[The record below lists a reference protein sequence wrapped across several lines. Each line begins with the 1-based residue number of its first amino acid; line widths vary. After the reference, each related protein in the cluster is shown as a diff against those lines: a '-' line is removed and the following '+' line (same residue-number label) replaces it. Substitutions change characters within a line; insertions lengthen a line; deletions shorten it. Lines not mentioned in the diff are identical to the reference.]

1 MTESRHQLEEYH
13 GRSKISG
20 AESLHTHASTAS
32 SAGGD
37 PMSLPPAVLIV
48 EDDPEQAH
56 NLEDLFSMYGLST
69 ACYGSVEALL
79 AHLPQDASGCLV
91 LDIRLGNRS
100 GLEVL
105 ERLRQE
111 GRWLPAVV
119 VSGQATVAEAVR
131 AFELGVYRF
140 FQKPVEP
147 PALVHAVLDALA
159 ELKHQRTAQNCQ
171 EPLKLLSPRERE
183 VLHELMAD
191 KPVRQI
197 ARELGISVSTV
208 EKHRA
213 KILAKV
219 GVDSLVGLARLY
231 FGAAGGSPPS
241 PHLSFGGDGVEAQL
255 TERPVTKS
263 VEP

>member
-1 MTESRHQLEEYH
+1 
-13 GRSKISG
+13 
-20 AESLHTHASTAS
+20 
-32 SAGGD
+32 
-37 PMSLPPAVLIV
+37 MSLPPAVLIV

-69 ACYGSVEALL
+69 ACCSSVEALL
-79 AHLPQDASGCLV
+79 AHSPQEASRCLV
-91 LDIRLGNRS
+91 LDIRLGDRS
-100 GLEVL
+100 GLELL
-105 ERLRQE
+105 ERLRRE
-111 GRWLPAVV
+111 DRWLPVVV

-131 AFELGVYRF
+131 AFELGVHRF

-147 PALVHAVLDALA
+147 PALVQAVIDALA
-159 ELKHQRTAQNCQ
+159 EQQQQRTARSCQ
-171 EPLKLLSPRERE
+171 EQLKELSPRERE

-231 FGAAGGSPPS
+231 FGAAGGSPPP
-241 PHLSFGGDGVEAQL
+241 PHLSSRGDGVQA
-255 TERPVTKS
+255 RPADRS
-263 VEP
+263 APQSFRS